1 MFDLP
6 LFTENYH
13 ETGGEVKNVS
23 KIDDERILAALI
35 ACGSVR
41 AAAKSVN
48 ISESTIRNKLKDP
61 AFREKYD
68 KLRVEMLQEAA
79 QGLTARLGDATET
92 LSSIM
97 GDTKSPATVRCS
109 AADSILRFALR
120 YVEAADI
127 LRRLDALEQ
136 SLKEVENE

>member
-1 MFDLP
+1 MP
-6 LFTENYH
+6 
-13 ETGGEVKNVS
+13 

-35 ACGSVR
+35 AAGSVR
-41 AAAKSVN
+41 KAARIAD
-48 ISESTIRNKLKDP
+48 ISESTVRNRMADP
-61 AFREKYD
+61 SFRAKYNE
-68 KLRVEMLQEAA
+68 LRGEMLQEAA

-92 LSSIM
+92 LSNIM

-127 LRRLDALEQ
+127 LRRLDALEAAQ
-136 SLKEVENE
+136 ENET